1 MKKLLLLSLM
11 SLAALTM
18 AHCGKNDEGSGGG
31 VPGSHDSNVDTVST
45 NEYVDVGLI
54 SMTMWKSTNE
64 KNEADPKNGF
74 YTYDE
79 AVAAFGDK
87 LPTVEQFNE
96 LRRSCK
102 WLWINV
108 GYKVIGPNNR
118 YIILPA
124 AGFRDC
130 NGVVNYNKSYG
141 FYWSSTPDGAEKA
154 WYLNFYSNEV
164 YMYNYKRCYANSVR
178 LVKNVQEY

>member
-11 SLAALTM
+11 SLVAL
-18 AHCGKNDEGSGGG
+18 ALVQCGKNDEGSGSGG
-31 VPGSHDSNVDTVST
+31 TDNTDSIVDTVGT
-45 NEYVDVGLI
+45 DEYVDLGLI
-54 SMTMWKSTNE
+54 SMTMWKSVNE

-87 LPTVEQFNE
+87 LPTMAQFDE

-102 WLWINV
+102 WLWITV

-124 AGFRDC
+124 SGFRDC
-130 NGVVNYNKSYG
+130 NGIPCYNKTYG
-141 FYWSSTPDGAEKA
+141 FYWSSTPDGPTKA
-154 WYLNFYSNEV
+154 WYLNFYSDDV
-164 YMYNYKRCYANSVR
+164 YMYNYNRCYANSVR